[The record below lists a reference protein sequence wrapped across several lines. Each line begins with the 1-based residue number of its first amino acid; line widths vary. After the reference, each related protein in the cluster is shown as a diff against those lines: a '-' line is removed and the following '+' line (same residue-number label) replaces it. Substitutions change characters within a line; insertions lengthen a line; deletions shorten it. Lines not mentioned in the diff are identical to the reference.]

1 MDRDRVIDYLACL
14 TDAEFAALAAAR
26 TSKREEV
33 SPGTGGRR
41 WEHVGAASPPRRR
54 VIDPDTT
61 EPTPA

>member
-1 MDRDRVIDYLACL
+1 MDKDRVIDYLACL

-26 TSKREEV
+26 TSRRREV

-41 WEHVGAASPPRRR
+41 WEHVGTANPPRRL